1 MFRSRIP
8 FSFLSFEKV
17 HENIN
22 RPDHNSFVRSEDG
35 KDDIMFCH
43 ASQYDEIGGN
53 PLYTVSGAKN
63 RRRLRVLHVTYLTMM
78 LYDCI
83 MHYTYV

>member
-1 MFRSRIP
+1 MVFGNRIP

-22 RPDHNSFVRSEDG
+22 RPDHNSFVRSED
-35 KDDIMFCH
+35 DIMFCH
-43 ASQYDEIGGN
+43 ASQYDEIVGN
-53 PLYTVSGAKN
+53 PLYTVSGAKS
-63 RRRLRVLHVTYLTMM
+63 RYKLRVLHVTCLTMM
-78 LYDCI
+78 LYNCI